1 MSKKMTNIVK
11 EKTEYVSANTSTA
24 IYIYK
29 VINKGYIHFHLIHV
43 ILISDDV
50 GFNVFLITN

>member
-1 MSKKMTNIVK
+1 MSKKMTNLVK
-11 EKTEYVSANTSTA
+11 EKTEYVGANTSTA
-24 IYIYK
+24 LQ

-43 ILISDDV
+43 ILITDDV